1 MVLKRITAAAFALAL
16 MGCGD
21 GGSEGQVV
29 ERAEAGGKRI
39 VLGTQTGRLTN
50 GQNAL
55 ILTFKDAS
63 GQPAVVQDPAVR
75 FTMPAEPNMAEMNA
89 DAQLEPA
96 RAVGVYHGTVNLGMK
111 GPWQTVV
118 SFKDAAGQHRA
129 TFTIQAQ

>member
-1 MVLKRITAAAFALAL
+1 MGLKRIMAAALAL
-16 MGCGD
+16 AIVGCGD

-63 GQPAVVQDPAVR
+63 GQPATVQDPAVR

-89 DAQLEPA
+89 DATLEPS

-118 SFKDAAGQHRA
+118 SFKDSAGQHRA
-129 TFTIQAQ
+129 TFTIQAE

>member
-63 GQPAVVQDPAVR
+63 GSP
-75 FTMPAEPNMAEMNA
+75 
-89 DAQLEPA
+89 
-96 RAVGVYHGTVNLGMK
+96 
-111 GPWQTVV
+111 PWCKTPRGA
-118 SFKDAAGQHRA
+118 SPCRPSL
-129 TFTIQAQ
+129 IWPR